1 MSLQDTMNEKVLPLA
16 TKFSQ
21 NKFLMSIRDGFMVAF
36 PATMFAS
43 IMIIIQN
50 LPTTFGFAQYM
61 PKAVTD
67 FLNNFLGPVSNAT
80 MNITSLFVV
89 FGVAYHLAGHYHA
102 TKLYAGGIALSAF
115 VMLLPITSTKA
126 GSFIDINLLGSK
138 GMFVALL
145 TGVFSTIIYAK
156 LENAN
161 ITIKMPESV
170 PPAIAQS
177 FVAVIPGSAA
187 LLTFTL
193 IRWLF
198 TFTQWGNAFDFIYDV
213 LQVPIQGLGATLPA
227 TLVVLF
233 FSQFLWWFGI
243 HGTLLVNSV
252 VSPIY
257 AALDIQN
264 FNAYQAGKTIPHII
278 CSTFAGS
285 FETSGMI
292 LGISLAGLYIARSS
306 RLKHTMELTS
316 VPSIFNISEP
326 MTFGVP
332 MVLNATIFLPWIVV
346 PLIMTTISYF
356 AFATGLVPYPTGAT
370 VVWSTP
376 IILQGW
382 LATGSWR
389 GGLLQIVI
397 VVVSTLIWIPFLKVL
412 DKQYLNEE
420 KAQAQK
426 EAESAATEQ

>member
-50 LPTTFGFAQYM
+50 LPTTFGFAKYM
-61 PKAVTD
+61 PQPVTD

-89 FGVAYHLAGHYHA
+89 FGVAYALAGHYHA
-102 TKLYAGGIALSAF
+102 TQLYAGRIALSAF
-115 VMLLPITSTKA
+115 FMLLPIMSNKN
-126 GSFIDINLLGSK
+126 GSYVDLNLLGSK

-145 TGVFSTIIYAK
+145 TGIFATVVYSK

-170 PPAIAQS
+170 PPAISQS
-177 FVAVIPGSAA
+177 FIAVIPGAGA
-187 LLTFTL
+187 LLTFTF

-198 TFTQWGNAFDFIYDV
+198 TFTAWGNAFDFIYDV

-227 TLVVLF
+227 TILVVF
-233 FSQFLWWFGI
+233 FSQFLWWFGL

-264 FNAYQAGKTIPHII
+264 YNAYQAGKRIPHII

-285 FETSGMI
+285 FEITGMI
-292 LGISLAGLYIARSS
+292 LAMSLAGLYIAKSS
-306 RLKHTMELTS
+306 RLKHTMELTA
-316 VPSIFNISEP
+316 VPSVFNISEP

-332 MVLNATIFLPWIVV
+332 MVLNPTVFIPWTLAPVLVSIV
-346 PLIMTTISYF
+346 SYF
-356 AFATGLVPYPTGAT
+356 AFASGLVPYPTGAT

-376 IILQGW
+376 FILQGW

-389 GGLLQIVI
+389 GAALQIVMFI
-397 VVVSTLIWIPFLKVL
+397 LFFVIWFPFLKVM

-420 KAQAQK
+420 KAQAAK
-426 EAESAATEQ
+426 TAAESSAQ